1 MVVEEEQEQEGVNG
15 CKWGIDDKDR
25 HTEFCIHFVGSLA
38 SLASTELH
46 IH

>member
-15 CKWGIDDKDR
+15 CKWGIDDKDTHR
-25 HTEFCIHFVGSLA
+25 EFCIHFVGSLG
-38 SLASTELH
+38 ASTELH